1 MNQNN
6 RMSARYIVHS
16 ARPLAGYAASE
27 FLQAC
32 PELAA
37 HLGPGAS
44 ERWRQVF
51 VQLLEELS
59 VSLFANR
66 PGMFVDYAAWMRGLL
81 RSRDLPDGGLES
93 AMQTLCEVLT
103 AELPAA
109 AAAAAIDVCHKA
121 LDALKTT
128 AAVVDVPL
136 SADTADGRLACGYLL
151 ALLEG
156 DGDRATRLIL
166 EAAEAKTPV
175 SVLYMNVLIP
185 AQQEAGRMWHNAEIN
200 IAEEHF
206 TTATTRSVMARLAG
220 YAVRKAPNGKTILTS
235 SVSGNQHDLGMQ
247 AVAEF
252 FGMDGWRVIQLGADL
267 PMHDLAQAVD
277 FYQADLVGLSVTLRP
292 QIPLLAKTIEAIRGG
307 GHGETVKILVGG
319 RAFLGNTDLPA
330 ILGADGYAS
339 NPIEAVAVGNALVGL
354 NDGGTLHSDSTE

>member
-1 MNQNN
+1 MNHNN
-6 RMSARYIVHS
+6 RMSARYIAHATRS
-16 ARPLAGYAASE
+16 LAGYAASE

-59 VSLFANR
+59 VALFANR
-66 PGMFVDYAAWMRGLL
+66 PEMFVEYAAWMGGLL

-93 AMQTLCEVLT
+93 AMQTLCAVLK
-103 AELPAA
+103 AELPADTA
-109 AAAAAIDVCHKA
+109 AVAIDVCRES
-121 LDALKTT
+121 LGGLKPS
-128 AAVVDVPL
+128 AAASDVPL
-136 SADTADGRLACGYLL
+136 SADTANGRLACGYLL

-156 DGDRATRLIL
+156 DCDRATRLIL
-166 EAAEAKTPV
+166 DAAEAGTPV
-175 SVLYMNVLIP
+175 AELYMNVLIP

-206 TTATTRSVMARLAG
+206 TTATTRSVMSRLAG
-220 YAVRKAPNGKTILTS
+220 YAVRKGPNGKTVLTS

-267 PMHDLAQAVD
+267 PMHDLAQAVS
-277 FYQADLVGLSVTLRP
+277 FYQADLVGLSVTLRS
-292 QIPLLAKTIEAIRGG
+292 QIPLLAKTIEAIRGTG
-307 GHGETVKILVGG
+307 RGETVKILVGG
-319 RAFLGNTDLPA
+319 RAFLGNTDLPGT
-330 ILGADGYAS
+330 LGADGYAP
-339 NPIEAVAVGNALVGL
+339 NPTEAVRIGNALAGL
-354 NDGGTLHSDSTE
+354 TGEDTPR